1 MSFGFN
7 MQGVMAKCYLMTFI
21 LLCLFNHASG
31 QQSIR
36 GSVLDKQSNKPIAYA
51 NIGIINSK
59 IGTISNQDGTFSIEI
74 PASHINDTLIFSALG
89 YNRKSI
95 RVRLLDTLNTN
106 TILLNESP
114 TILTELIVSSPKE
127 KRKEFELGNRYSRG
141 NLNLSSGEDAN
152 AGASVALLVENKYP
166 SAHDDLTYPVFL
178 QEAKVRIGNNTLGN
192 FKIRVRLYEVDSLTG
207 APGKDFLNESLVIV
221 SGIER
226 GWISFDLSKYNLL
239 VNGPFYIAFEWI
251 MEEKDRDALKAMYRD
266 FEKTYPERVKMDT
279 TLVDGKKVAAR
290 HYINFLPGTS
300 FGVSL
305 LPFSLDNYK
314 CFSRYNSFGAWTRA
328 PYILTARVTVSNQ
341 K

>member
-1 MSFGFN
+1 
-7 MQGVMAKCYLMTFI
+7 MAKCYRVAI
-21 LLCLFNHASG
+21 LLCLFNQAWG

-36 GSVLDKQSNKPIAYA
+36 GNVLDSQSNKPIAYA
-51 NIGIINSK
+51 NIGILNSK
-59 IGTISNQDGTFSIEI
+59 VGTLSNQDGTFSIEI
-74 PASHINDTLIFSALG
+74 PDSHAKDTLIFSALG
-89 YNRKSI
+89 YARKSI
-95 RVRLLDTLNTN
+95 PVQLIETN
-106 TILLNESP
+106 RTTTIFLSESV
-114 TILTELIVSSPKE
+114 TVLTELTISSTKE

-178 QEAKVRIGNNTLGN
+178 QEAKVKIGENTSGN
-192 FKIRVRLYEVDSLTG
+192 FKIRVRLYDVDSVTG
-207 APGKDFLNESLVIV
+207 APGTDLLNESLVIE
-221 SGIER
+221 SAIKR

-239 VNGPFYIAFEWI
+239 VHGPFYIAFEWI
-251 MEEKDRDALKAMYRD
+251 MDEKDRDALKALYRD

-328 PYILTARVTVSNQ
+328 PYILTARVKVSNQ